1 MRSFNNKA
9 QLYLYIFLTQFLFAN
24 LYAKPVNIDEMLSG
38 KRQFRILGQFS
49 YINLKS
55 KNTALTTIQY
65 QQPNGSYIT
74 IPMGV
79 LANSNIDYLNFTMS
93 ARYGIYKR
101 VELFSTLSAYY
112 QHSMTSINTSFIES
126 NRGNFNT
133 WNLGVLVQAKNEGKY
148 PAILL
153 SGSID
158 LMNMATFSD
167 NTSKLQYFK
176 GYSFFATSYYTID
189 PLVFLLQAGFR
200 LNLKNVNNNLSI
212 DSGEIFT
219 FGPSIYF
226 AVNPYVSLNVGIKY
240 QYKTRDFANDKVVAM
255 QGSSVAYS
263 LGVAY
268 EIKQHLILF
277 GDAEYLQTNDY
288 VSNAINLTLSY
299 RI

>member
-1 MRSFNNKA
+1 MQSFGNKLNLYFLA
-9 QLYLYIFLTQFLFAN
+9 QCLLFAN
-24 LYAKPVNIDEMLSG
+24 LYAKPVNIDEILSG
-38 KRQFRILGQFS
+38 KRQLRLLGQFS

-65 QQPNGSYIT
+65 QQSNGSYIT
-74 IPMGV
+74 IPMSV
-79 LANSNIDYLNFTMS
+79 LANSNIDYLSFTMS

-101 VELFSTLSAYY
+101 VELFSMINAYY
-112 QHSMTSINTSFIES
+112 QHSLTDVNASFIERNS
-126 NRGNFNT
+126 SNFNT

-153 SGSID
+153 SGIVD
-158 LMNMATFSD
+158 LMSMATFSD
-167 NTSKLQYFK
+167 DVSRLQYFK
-176 GYSFFATSYYTID
+176 GYSFFVTSYYTID

-200 LNLKNVNNNLSI
+200 LNLKSVNGSLNV

-219 FGPSIYF
+219 FGPAIYF
-226 AVNPYVSLNVGIKY
+226 AVNPYVSLNVGVKY
-240 QYKTRDFANDKVVAM
+240 QYKTRDIVNDKVVAM

-268 EIKQHLILF
+268 EIRQHLILF
-277 GDAEYLQTNDY
+277 GDAEYLQTSDY
-288 VSNAINLTLSY
+288 ESNSLSLTLSY